1 MGRVRKVLAGDP
13 TPAPTRHIGCNIINS
28 LYKEKCMS
36 YIKDVFGRDLQMFDK
51 FLVGFDDQ
59 WKNLAKLR
67 DDVTKNLSNYP
78 PYNIKKI
85 DDTKYVIE
93 VAVAGF
99 AKSDLKIT
107 CEESKLTIV
116 GSVDH
121 GDTSEEIDYL
131 YKGIGARDFSRTFV
145 LNDQV
150 EVKFAKVTNGILE
163 IALERIVPDH
173 KKPKVIEIQDLILNR
188 QQLKNN
194 S

>member
-1 MGRVRKVLAGDP
+1 
-13 TPAPTRHIGCNIINS
+13 
-28 LYKEKCMS
+28 MS

-93 VAVAGF
+93 MAVAGF